1 MQELEQIRIG
11 QHADD
16 GTGDA
21 LRDGMGKVNDNF
33 AKVKQ
38 SVEAVESTAAS
49 AAEVAAEAKAKADGD
64 IPAAAKGM
72 AGGVAP
78 LDDRGKVPAAHLP
91 PLTDYLPADEKGAPG
106 GVAPLDEQ
114 GKVPAAN
121 LPATADAIPLSQ
133 KGAAGGVAPLDDQ
146 GKVPV
151 ANLPALEDGYVPL
164 SQKGTIGGV
173 APLDDVCRIPESYSR
188 YPATQVY
195 LEYDFDD
202 LVWTDDY
209 YVSLPAPNSPP
220 ALGGEGLLRVRELFD
235 GQLFQ
240 EFFLLDAKPARWWRS
255 RLTLTTWTQ
264 WQQVAEAA
272 RTMGPDQALLDVTG
286 FRVLGV
292 SYVNSTG
299 RPIVVYVRCVA
310 RSTGA
315 TGYLSLQVGSPLK
328 AIDVCHVPL
337 GAGVAS
343 HLTVSAIIPPGA
355 QYMGYASGTGLVFD
369 SWSEYR

>member
-21 LRDGMGKVNDNF
+21 LRDGMAKVNDNF

-106 GVAPLDEQ
+106 GVAPLDDR
-114 GKVPAAN
+114 GKVPAAH
-121 LPATADAIPLSQ
+121 LPPLTGYLS
-133 KGAAGGVAPLDDQ
+133 V
-146 GKVPV
+146 
-151 ANLPALEDGYVPL
+151 EDRG
-164 SQKGTIGGV
+164 QIGGV
-173 APLDDVCRIPESYSR
+173 APLDADGRIPEGYSS
-188 YPATQVY
+188 YPATRAY
-195 LEYDFDD
+195 LETDFND
-202 LVWTDDY
+202 LIWTDDY
-209 YVSLPAPNSPP
+209 YVSLPVPNSPP
-220 ALGGEGLLRVRELFD
+220 ALRGEGLLRVRELFD

-255 RLTLTTWTQ
+255 KLTLTTWGQ

-272 RTMGPDQALLDVTG
+272 RTMGPDQALVDVTG
-286 FRVLGV
+286 SRAINV

-299 RPIVVYVRCVA
+299 RPIVAYVRCVTQ
-310 RSTGA
+310 STGS
-315 TGYLSLQVGSPLK
+315 TGHLSLQLGNPFK
-328 AIDVCHVPL
+328 ATDICHVPL
-337 GAGVAS
+337 GAGVANY
-343 HLTVSAIIPPGA
+343 LTVSAIIPPGV
-355 QYMGYASGTGLVFD
+355 QYMGYAFGTGLTFD
-369 SWSEYR
+369 LWKEYR